1 MATQGFLK
9 PDGLHA
15 GFNDVRSMSQSI
27 NHGSTKAG
35 IREDRGPLPE
45 GQICGQY
52 QGPPF
57 MTLTRSLFIIRG
69 SFTVTHN
76 CLKLSDLLV
85 AFARS
90 QVPFPP
96 PTVCKPV
103 SAVLSLTDQVPDRLA
118 G

>member
-1 MATQGFLK
+1 MATQGLLK

-15 GFNDVRSMSQSI
+15 GFNDVRSMSQPI

-57 MTLTRSLFIIRG
+57 MTLTEHLKQQFGIGLAERQVTQFIQDESI
-69 SFTVTHN
+69 
-76 CLKLSDLLV
+76 
-85 AFARS
+85 
-90 QVPFPP
+90 Q
-96 PTVCKPV
+96 PTVAAHEP
-103 SAVLSLTDQVPDRLA
+103 A
-118 G
+118 